1 MSGKT
6 IGIVDY
12 GAGNLTSV
20 RGTLRALGYR
30 CRSSSD
36 TAVLDDSNVLIL
48 PGVGAFPS
56 AMDKLH
62 ACGLVDYLQGRAR
75 ENRPIIGIC
84 LGMQL
89 MLDASN
95 EHRLTAGLGLIP
107 GVVAEFDHGGW
118 HIGWNTLEVTAND
131 PTLASSDGQSV
142 YFNHSYAVKVPE
154 EYQTC
159 VSRHDTIFTAGIRRG
174 NVIGFQF
181 HPEKSQMAGRRLLR
195 SVIEGLAHD

>member
-1 MSGKT
+1 MTART

-20 RGTLRALGYR
+20 RETLRTIGYR

-36 TAVLDDSNVLIL
+36 PAVLDDSDVLIL
-48 PGVGAFPS
+48 PGVGAFPA
-56 AMDKLH
+56 AMDSLAAH
-62 ACGLVDYLQGRAR
+62 GLVDYLQARAR

-89 MLDASN
+89 MLDVSS
-95 EHRLTAGLGLIP
+95 EHRQTAGLGLIP
-107 GVVAEFDHGGW
+107 GEVSQFDDIGG
-118 HIGWNTLEVTAND
+118 HIGWNTLEVTSDD

-142 YFNHSYAVKVPE
+142 YFNHSYAVKVPLD
-154 EYQTC
+154 YQTC
-159 VSRHDTIFTAGIRRG
+159 VSRHGAAFTAGIRRG

-181 HPEKSQMAGRRLLR
+181 HPEKSQLVGRQLLR
-195 SVIEGLAHD
+195 SVIQGVST